1 MKIEMNEKTCD
12 NLLVFL
18 NRTDLKGAEVPA
30 FVEIINAI
38 NTAKLGRI
46 VSESNTDCKK
56 VV

>member
-46 VSESNTDCKK
+46 VPESNTDCKK

>member
-1 MKIEMNEKTCD
+1 MNEKTCD